1 MKEGSVVYL
10 RIWSVYCRS
19 TGCPGSRSK
28 GEFKSWP
35 RRGTVAKNRTQESAS
50 RPSLEGVILL
60 SLDFAS
66 FSIYFRGPSF
76 TQNARPGKKECQFED
91 VIANGA
97 KGPVRDLTKCRHR
110 YNRRR
115 AAATGACQEFGP
127 RQSSVFEIA
136 SRESD
141 ESLSLVIVVDV
152 VDGLAIPY
160 NLRHNKTLS

>member
-1 MKEGSVVYL
+1 
-10 RIWSVYCRS
+10 
-19 TGCPGSRSK
+19 
-28 GEFKSWP
+28 
-35 RRGTVAKNRTQESAS
+35 
-50 RPSLEGVILL
+50 LL